1 MDPREELRHK
11 VSQLPLTPGVYLYKD
26 AHGKIIYVGKAKNLR
41 SRVRSYFNED
51 RLADAKTDTLISEA
65 RDVDIIRVDNNKEA
79 LALENKRRKHILWPV
94 FPGQSGASPCS
105 LHPPFF

>member
-51 RLADAKTDTLISEA
+51 RLADAKTGHADQRSPRYRLY
-65 RDVDIIRVDNNKEA
+65 
-79 LALENKRRKHILWPV
+79 
-94 FPGQSGASPCS
+94 PGR
-105 LHPPFF
+105 